1 MRTTQVQGNRIN
13 QSVDQIK
20 NMQFSFIVD
29 NTLYPYP
36 SGAYSYSPITIDV
49 ALQVSISISPNYE
62 ILGNP
67 SNIQEKDSFGSMSQF
82 FWSSSSSSLS
92 LSAKPEGS
100 ANRWI
105 PPRCHRSGE
114 AKFKKPWADDLT
126 LQSRKNLKRR
136 RRKAE
141 GSSGRSWF

>member
-82 FWSSSSSSLS
+82 L
-92 LSAKPEGS
+92 
-100 ANRWI
+100 
-105 PPRCHRSGE
+105 
-114 AKFKKPWADDLT
+114 
-126 LQSRKNLKRR
+126 
-136 RRKAE
+136 
-141 GSSGRSWF
+141 